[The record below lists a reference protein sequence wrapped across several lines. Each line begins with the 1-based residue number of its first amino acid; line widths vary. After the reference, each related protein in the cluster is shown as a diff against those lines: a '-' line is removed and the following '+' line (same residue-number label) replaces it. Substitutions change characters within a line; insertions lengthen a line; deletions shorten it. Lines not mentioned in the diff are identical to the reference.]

1 MTLKNKTILLIS
13 PNKWGKMTVSKHH
26 YAMELAKRGNTV
38 YFLNPPNLTKN
49 HFEITELKENLYLID
64 YKPIYRAE
72 RFLPKFMFVFLVRLQ
87 IKYLF
92 WKINK
97 PIDVL
102 WSFSASI
109 FTNLSWFKAKLKLF
123 HPVDQLET
131 TKEINI
137 AKNANIVFS
146 VSEIILDKLKEY
158 RYKSFFINHG
168 LSHEFVDLAKER
180 LLKIASTIKTENK
193 VKVAYVGNLLLK
205 SLDRKICKKIIEQNP
220 DIDFNFYG
228 AFKFSDSNLSGYIDN
243 TTIDFIK
250 FLELSPNVILKGST
264 PSKEIANHLADFDVL
279 LVLINS
285 QKDYNKGSNSHK
297 IIEYLSTGKVIVSN
311 HLSTYKNQRELIK
324 MVDEMHNEK
333 LPELFKTVI
342 NNLEYYNNPELQ
354 RKRIKYA
361 LENTYEKQ
369 IIRIKQYI
377 SKIKSKSQ

>member
-1 MTLKNKTILLIS
+1 
-13 PNKWGKMTVSKHH
+13 
-26 YAMELAKRGNTV
+26 
-38 YFLNPPNLTKN
+38 
-49 HFEITELKENLYLID
+49 
-64 YKPIYRAE
+64 
-72 RFLPKFMFVFLVRLQ
+72 
-87 IKYLF
+87 
-92 WKINK
+92 
-97 PIDVL
+97 
-102 WSFSASI
+102 
-109 FTNLSWFKAKLKLF
+109 
-123 HPVDQLET
+123 
-131 TKEINI
+131 
-137 AKNANIVFS
+137 
-146 VSEIILDKLKEY
+146 
-158 RYKSFFINHG
+158 
-168 LSHEFVDLAKER
+168 
-180 LLKIASTIKTENK
+180 
-193 VKVAYVGNLLLK
+193 
-205 SLDRKICKKIIEQNP
+205 
-220 DIDFNFYG
+220 
-228 AFKFSDSNLSGYIDN
+228 
-243 TTIDFIK
+243 
-250 FLELSPNVILKGST
+250 LELSPNVILKGST